1 MTQTSQLQPLRGSGG
16 PANRS
21 VSNPRSSAQR
31 HRSRIE
37 LIARPAAALV
47 FAGLAPALA
56 MIALWPTAGLAPIVF
71 ILTFVIALAHA
82 VVVGL
87 PLFLVFQS
95 KGWINIMTCIVVGFA
110 IGAVPDGILTSP
122 MQHPELH
129 AVSVHSV
136 PTITNGVLIAA
147 AWVGYVKPVIYCGS
161 LGALGGLVFWV
172 VLT

>member
-1 MTQTSQLQPLRGSGG
+1 L
-16 PANRS
+16 
-21 VSNPRSSAQR
+21 
-31 HRSRIE
+31 RIE

-56 MIALWPTAGLAPIVF
+56 MIALWHTAELAPIVF

-87 PLFLVFQS
+87 PLFLAFQS

-110 IGAVPDGILTSP
+110 VGAVPDGILTSP
-122 MQHPELH
+122 MQNPELY
-129 AVSVHSV
+129 AVSVDSV

>member
-1 MTQTSQLQPLRGSGG
+1 MTQTSQLQPLPGSGG
-16 PANRS
+16 AASRA

-31 HRSRIE
+31 HRLRIE
-37 LIARPAAALV
+37 LIARPGAALV

-56 MIALWPTAGLAPIVF
+56 MIALWPTAAPIVF

-95 KGWINIMTCIVVGFA
+95 KGWINVMTCIVVGFA

-136 PTITNGVLIAA
+136 PTITNGVLIAT
-147 AWVGYVKPVIYCGS
+147 AWVGYVRPVIYCGS

>member
-1 MTQTSQLQPLRGSGG
+1 MTQTSQLQPLPGSGG
-16 PANRS
+16 PASRA

-31 HRSRIE
+31 HRLRIE

-56 MIALWPTAGLAPIVF
+56 MIALWHAAELVPIVF

-95 KGWINIMTCIVVGFA
+95 KGWINVMTCIVVGFA

-129 AVSVHSV
+129 AVSLDSV

>member
-1 MTQTSQLQPLRGSGG
+1 MTQTSQLQPLPGSGG
-16 PANRS
+16 PASRA

-31 HRSRIE
+31 HRLRIE

-56 MIALWPTAGLAPIVF
+56 MIALWHTAELAPIVF

-87 PLFLVFQS
+87 PLFLAFQS

-110 IGAVPDGILTSP
+110 VGAVPDGILTSP
-122 MQHPELH
+122 MQHPELY

-147 AWVGYVKPVIYCGS
+147 AWVGYVKPIIYCGS